1 VHGSIALHGVMP
13 SCYPEDWHPTRAR
26 SLILAKVQGIQ
37 WPRGDGRVATVSNEA
52 VAIPIRSSGRLPA
65 APLRQRAYT
74 NSTFA
79 GSESGGTLSSTS
91 SASCGKHSTSVTGC
105 MHSTSVAG
113 GSCKR
118 KASQVAT
125 SESGCMHLTSESSWG
140 GSGGDGASLYRDPAA
155 AAVVSDGLGR
165 SSLVDL
171 LDLMEEHGELSAD
184 ESAEPAEPDCCPTW
198 RDWGGNSFPHWRDV
212 EADEESAVAT
222 AGLDVTAVAAAGRD
236 IWQKWD
242 EQAEH
247 AQFIADGAV
256 LGDQL
261 RATATMLMQEVASID
276 AETSEPGSVPLP
288 SINSSVSPTIWKL
301 QG

>member
-1 VHGSIALHGVMP
+1 
-13 SCYPEDWHPTRAR
+13 
-26 SLILAKVQGIQ
+26 
-37 WPRGDGRVATVSNEA
+37 
-52 VAIPIRSSGRLPA
+52 
-65 APLRQRAYT
+65 
-74 NSTFA
+74 
-79 GSESGGTLSSTS
+79 
-91 SASCGKHSTSVTGC
+91 
-105 MHSTSVAG
+105 
-113 GSCKR
+113 
-118 KASQVAT
+118 
-125 SESGCMHLTSESSWG
+125 
-140 GSGGDGASLYRDPAA
+140 
-155 AAVVSDGLGR
+155 
-165 SSLVDL
+165 
-171 LDLMEEHGELSAD
+171 
-184 ESAEPAEPDCCPTW
+184 
-198 RDWGGNSFPHWRDV
+198 V

-222 AGLDVTAVAAAGRD
+222 AGLDVTAVAAAGRN